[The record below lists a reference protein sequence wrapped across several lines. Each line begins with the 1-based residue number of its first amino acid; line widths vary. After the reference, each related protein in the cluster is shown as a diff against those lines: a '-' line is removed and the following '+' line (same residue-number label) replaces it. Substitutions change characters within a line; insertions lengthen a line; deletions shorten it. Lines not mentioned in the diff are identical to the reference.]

1 SFWTGYGFRAGMTLN
16 TVFMGNY
23 YEMKYL
29 QTSTI
34 TGSPNG
40 GVYTSSSG
48 TAVDTQSEIIKTK
61 SVFAGG
67 IYFPIGVQIRF
78 SRKNNL
84 WNKLAFTAEVKS
96 SLDFQGVPGN
106 GILTRFYMNQSFGL
120 KYYFENNS
128 TK

>member
-1 SFWTGYGFRAGMTLN
+1 MSGALVAALFEAGVAGLFSQASALMI
-16 TVFMGNY
+16 
-23 YEMKYL
+23 K
-29 QTSTI
+29 
-34 TGSPNG
+34 
-40 GVYTSSSG
+40 
-48 TAVDTQSEIIKTK
+48 IKTK